1 MKSIQAIVE
10 EEASSMSLQSYS
22 FEPVTS
28 RNELDAELCRDYQ
41 EIKIQEMVGKLVSHL
56 QSL

>member
-1 MKSIQAIVE
+1 
-10 EEASSMSLQSYS
+10 MSLQSYS